1 MVEECEESIKIYFEG
16 VKRPHIL
23 HLHLSSAPSRIML
36 DNKQLSSPQDCHFD
50 AEKSKLIIR
59 TDEYSI
65 GEYTI
70 TK

>member
-1 MVEECEESIKIYFEG
+1 MEETEESIKIYFEG
-16 VKRPHIL
+16 EKKAHIL
-23 HLHLSSAPSRIML
+23 QLHLSSLPNSVML

-50 AEKSKLIIR
+50 EERSKLIIR
-59 TDEYSI
+59 TAAYSK